1 MDSGDTGNHGRQA
14 PYSAAPSLPL
24 STLLLLMHF
33 SMKQKERKKKQKG
46 QLAKDENAQG
56 KGPRSSEAEPKKRK
70 EKKRKE
76 GVPRERG
83 RKVFLEKPNLN
94 GKLLIWSPKFS

>member
-33 SMKQKERKKKQKG
+33 SMKQKERKKKQNG
-46 QLAKDENAQG
+46 RLAKDENAQG
-56 KGPRSSEAEPKKRK
+56 NGPRSNEAEP
-70 EKKRKE
+70 KKRKE

-83 RKVFLEKPNLN
+83 RKVFPEKPNLN
-94 GKLLIWSPKFS
+94 GKLLI